1 MKQTFEDLID
11 YLDTL
16 NGYKL
21 PNYLEIPNNIKME
34 ETINYLNEILAPF
47 YNDDNNLVTNY
58 MINNYV
64 KAKIVSSPIDKH
76 YTNEQIGYI
85 LFISLL
91 KNITS
96 LKNIAS
102 LFSFDKAYSGNKEE
116 LYTFCKELEEEA
128 VIKTNSQLKE
138 EIKNLHESLS
148 EEDFSKIL
156 ANKSLGKGYKALRM
170 RLENEKIIN
179 ENYEFTTDY
188 IFNSSSAAADIV
200 SGYSCSGPVVW
211 KNKEGKM
218 LKELS

>member
-1 MKQTFEDLID
+1 MKQNFEDLID

-21 PNYLEIPNNIKME
+21 PEYLEIPNNIKME

-64 KAKIVSSPIDKH
+64 KAKIVSSPIDKL
-76 YTNEQIGYI
+76 YTREQIGYI

-116 LYTFCKELEEEA
+116 LYTFCKELEEES

-156 ANKSLGKGYKALRM
+156 ANKALR
-170 RLENEKIIN
+170 LYIESSTKKIIADSIM
-179 ENYEFTTDY
+179 NYLSETVLP
-188 IFNSSSAAADIV
+188 SSA
-200 SGYSCSGPVVW
+200 
-211 KNKEGKM
+211 
-218 LKELS
+218 LKEDKKEKLLEKKILDKEAKKLSNR